1 MQRRQLLGGAFAGLA
16 AAALPARAQ
25 GAWPTKPITAIVPFA
40 PGGAGNGSLRILAE
54 VIAPRIGQAIVVENR
69 PGGGGI
75 PGTRLVAKSTDD
87 HTLLMGSTSM
97 TIAPALNKDLGYD
110 VLADLRP
117 VGMISSQPLVFAVAA
132 NSTIASLDDFI
143 ARARRQEV
151 TGGNSGIGTLSH
163 LTTELLNRRLR
174 TRIVPVPYKGDA
186 VLIPDVVSGNVAMGV
201 FNLPVAM
208 PMIQA
213 GRLRAIAVTSSA
225 PLASLPG
232 TPLLR
237 TLGSDLVIT
246 GWAAL
251 LAARNVPAAGV
262 ERFSGLL
269 RQALGEPGVR
279 ERFAGFGVTPESSTP
294 KQLRDFLRAEI
305 ARWGEVVASAGIRV
319 E

>member
-1 MQRRQLLGGAFAGLA
+1 MQRRQWLTGGAAALA
-16 AAALPARAQ
+16 LAALPARAQ
-25 GAWPTKPITAIVPFA
+25 AAWPTRPITAIVPFA

-54 VIAPRIGQAIVVENR
+54 VIGPRIGQPIVVDNR

-110 VLADLRP
+110 VLADLQP
-117 VGMISSQPLVFAVAA
+117 VGMISSQPVVFAVAA
-132 NSTIASLDDFI
+132 SSPLASLDDFI
-143 ARARRQEV
+143 ATARRQDV
-151 TGGNSGIGTLSH
+151 TGGNSGVGTLSH
-163 LTTELLNRRLR
+163 LTTELLNRRLG

-186 VLIPDVVSGNVAMGV
+186 LLIPDVVSGTVAMGV

-208 PMIQA
+208 PMIQS
-213 GRLRAIAVTSSA
+213 GRLRALAVTASA
-225 PLASLPG
+225 PVATLPG

-237 TLGSDLVIT
+237 SLGNDLVIT

-251 LAARNVPAAGV
+251 LAARNVPPAGV
-262 ERFSGLL
+262 ERFGTLL

-279 ERFAGFGVTPESSTP
+279 ERFAAFGVTPEATTP
-294 KQLRDFLRAEI
+294 QQLREFLQAEI
-305 ARWGEVVASAGIRV
+305 ARWGDVVRSQGIKT